1 MLGEPREAKMPERR
15 EIKST
20 AVETWVRA
28 DKEWERG
35 RLGQAFRLML
45 AAAKMRESGAQV
57 SVGYMYDNGVGTRQ
71 NKRMAL
77 YWYRRAYRRGESA
90 AAHNIGTVWRD
101 KGDSP
106 RALYWFK
113 RALQMN
119 GGDDGEANFEIAKLY
134 LGKGQDPHK
143 AAFFLRKV
151 CRSKNV
157 TQDCLQQA
165 KRLLKQTRTT
175 SQVRPVRRLL

>member
-1 MLGEPREAKMPERR
+1 MPKRR
-15 EIKST
+15 DIKST

-35 RLGQAFRLML
+35 RLRPAFRLML

-57 SVGYMYDNGVGTRQ
+57 NVGYMYDNGVGTRH
-71 NKRMAL
+71 NKGLAL
-77 YWYRRAYRRGESA
+77 YWYRRAYRRGEA
-90 AAHNIGTVWRD
+90 TAAHNIGTVWRD
-101 KGDSP
+101 DGNFQ
-106 RALYWFK
+106 RAFYWFE

-134 LGKGQDPHK
+134 LGKGQNIRK
-143 AAFFLRKV
+143 AASFLRKV

-157 TQDCLQQA
+157 TQDCLEQA
-165 KRLLKQTRTT
+165 ERLLKRTRT
-175 SQVRPVRRLL
+175 SSKIGSKRR